1 VQGGKPTIGLASLII
16 FRRNHKMLMTQI
28 GRKVYQDYRVSKT
41 DSYEEVINMAK
52 KNHDNKL
59 SQRQKEFFLA
69 GFTAERVTVMGQVND
84 HVETF
89 YDCLNEIGSQY
100 FE

>member
-1 VQGGKPTIGLASLII
+1 
-16 FRRNHKMLMTQI
+16 MLMTQI
-28 GRKVYQDYRVSKT
+28 GRKVYRDYRVSKT

-52 KNHDNKL
+52 KNHNSKL

-69 GFTAERVTVMGQVND
+69 GFAAERAVVMGQVND